1 MRDFKRL
8 AQFSED
14 EFYNWFRDDFARTL
28 RILSDEGD
36 TIPEKVVSS
45 AFVETELQ
53 RLLEQ
58 ARQYSEILN
67 RDM

>member
-28 RILSDEGD
+28 IISSDEGD

-45 AFVETELQ
+45 VFVETKLQ

-58 ARQYSEILN
+58 ARQYSKL
-67 RDM
+67 

>member
-28 RILSDEGD
+28 IISSDEGD

-45 AFVETELQ
+45 VFVDTEFTKT
-53 RLLEQ
+53 
-58 ARQYSEILN
+58 A
-67 RDM
+67 